1 MAGRPEIADFSA
13 DSLMVFTVVIK
24 ATRTQ
29 VTRSFF
35 TTNVDQQKIISRREE
50 LQNISKCID
59 TRKTDRDIVD

>member
-35 TTNVDQQKIISRREE
+35 FFFTTSADQQRIISRREE
-50 LQNISKCID
+50 
-59 TRKTDRDIVD
+59 TTEH